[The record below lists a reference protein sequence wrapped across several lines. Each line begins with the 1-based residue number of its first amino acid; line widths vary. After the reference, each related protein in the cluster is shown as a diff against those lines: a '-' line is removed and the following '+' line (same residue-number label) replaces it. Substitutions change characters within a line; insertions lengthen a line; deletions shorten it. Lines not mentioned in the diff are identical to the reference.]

1 MRGCFGILAISFG
14 MIGLSYVKVIWDYGF
29 LPPRSDTVSA
39 TIPRFLAAVLPFIAP
54 LIYLMP
60 MISGGLYGM
69 AWWATRKTTPSA
81 RAWALA
87 ASYAELALGIPPLS
101 VSTYMVLSHSHG
113 QWRVIVIGLAP
124 LIILSPG
131 IAGVI
136 AFAGKERAVADVIA
150 SPQP

>member
-14 MIGLSYVKVIWDYGF
+14 MIGLSYVKVIWDDGF
-29 LPPRSDTVSA
+29 LPPRSDTVTA
-39 TIPRFLAAVLPFIAP
+39 TLPRYLADVIPFIAR

-60 MISGGLYGM
+60 MISAGLYGM
-69 AWWATRKTTPSA
+69 AWWATRKTRPSA
-81 RAWALA
+81 RAWALT
-87 ASYAELALGIPPLS
+87 ASYAELALAIPPLS
-101 VSTYMVLSHSHG
+101 VSTYIVLSHSHG
-113 QWRVIVIGLAP
+113 QWRVIAIGLAP

-136 AFAGKERAVADVIA
+136 AFAAKEPAVADAIA